1 MPRLSSARSVET
13 VAAVGYHLCA
23 PNLYL
28 QVSRG
33 GTKSWLFRFKSP
45 VTAKQREMGLGPLD
59 LVSLAQARQTAID
72 LRRQL
77 LNGKDPLAD
86 REQQKRQSLLK
97 ESRSITFRDAAQQF
111 ILAKTPE
118 WKNKKHGQQW
128 ANTLEAYVFPVFG
141 NLSIDQ
147 IDTTLVL
154 KALEPIWTTKAET
167 ASRVRQRVEAV
178 WDWAKARGYVEGENP
193 ARLRGHID
201 KILAKTSKVKQ
212 VRHHPALPFKEI
224 RDFIGLIRKRTGSSV
239 LALEFLVLTAS
250 RTGEIIGATW
260 REIDLDAKIWTIPKE
275 RVKAGK
281 EHRVPL
287 GDRCIDMLMS
297 IKSNRNST
305 DFVFPGWKVGTGLSN
320 GAMLAL
326 MQKMGFGHY
335 TPHGFRS
342 TFRDW
347 AAEEA
352 HSFQNETVE
361 LALAHT
367 IKNQAEAAYR
377 RGDQLERRRELM
389 AAWSAYTN
397 PYTESKE
404 AEK

>member
-13 VAAVGYHLCA
+13 VTIVGYHLCA

-28 QVSRG
+28 QVARG

-59 LVSLAQARQTAID
+59 LVPLAHARQLAID

-77 LNGKDPLAD
+77 LNGADPLVE
-86 REQQKRQSLLK
+86 REKQKRQSVLE
-97 ESRSITFRDAAQQF
+97 ESRAITFRDAAQQF
-111 ILAKTPE
+111 ILAKAPE
-118 WKNKKHGQQW
+118 WKNIKHSQQW

-141 NLSIDQ
+141 NLPIDQ
-147 IDTTLVL
+147 LDTTLVL
-154 KALEPIWTTKAET
+154 KAIEPIWTAKAET
-167 ASRVRQRVEAV
+167 ASRVRQRMEAV

-201 KILAKTSKVKQ
+201 KILAKTSKIKQ
-212 VRHHPALPFKEI
+212 VKHHPALPYKEI
-224 RDFIGLIRKRTGSSV
+224 GDFVKGLRKRAGSSA
-239 LALEFLVLTAS
+239 LALEFLILTAA
-250 RTGEIIGATW
+250 RTGEVIGATW
-260 REIDLDAKIWTIPKE
+260 GEIDLEDKVWIIPKE
-275 RVKAGK
+275 RMKAGK

-287 GDRCIDMLMS
+287 NDRCIEILMNAR
-297 IKSNRNST
+297 SNLNSSE
-305 DFVFPGWKVGTGLSN
+305 FVFSGWKVRTGLSN
-320 GAMLAL
+320 GAFLAL
-326 MQKMGFGHY
+326 VQKMGFGHC

-367 IKNQAEAAYR
+367 IKNQGEAAYR
-377 RGDQLERRRELM
+377 RGDQLDRRRELM
-389 AAWSAYTN
+389 KKWFYYIELN
-397 PYTESKE
+397 SKGGGNGS
-404 AEK
+404 